1 MTQLKMRALGCVSA
15 IALTVAVADHASA
28 KGGGTAN
35 GEYLSGD
42 FHNHTTCSDGS
53 TSLQTLT
60 GKSLEYL
67 DWFIQAG
74 HSGSGNRDC
83 RFDDPTQS
91 GITSGPNASPYA
103 DAPVYWQDTAYSIGV
118 GALEG
123 LQEDGTPMSAQ
134 QTMPPASSAPRMWRW
149 QSVQQ
154 FTYPIVS
161 EIGKDKGK
169 PVFVGMEWVVPGHE
183 HTSASV
189 TTDQFPV
196 TGGNANGMAQFEYCF
211 ASNSEDTSGG
221 GGQGWTCEVDPSDNG
236 KLIKRFTGTPVDY
249 GPPDY
254 NGQLGSDGI
263 NVDDEGDH
271 VKSTAGVYWMQE
283 NHPGEAYAV
292 PAHLER
298 AGPFRPG
305 ENRGYNVENL
315 RDWNNAAPDVA
326 FGFESQPGHQA
337 SDNRGEYQPTRS
349 GGTVA
354 SSGLYTFGGTGCYAA
369 AVAGKPGYDVDNVT
383 PLTAADF
390 QQGGKYYVPGVD
402 FKADPKY
409 VTVCQ
414 PGIRTMWDALLT
426 EGRKWFFFASS
437 DWHNRGMFSF
447 NEPQTTQD
455 FAPGEY
461 QKTHVFVRHQHVD
474 DPAQDI
480 VNGLRSGNSY
490 ATTGD
495 LITNLVFKACYGGK
509 CATMGE
515 TLEVPEGADIQ
526 IQIRFLD
533 PKGPN
538 NSPYSFPNPA
548 LLQAPFPNISEP
560 LNKPTVRYVDLIKG
574 YIRKAKFTPKQANY
588 TNPQPTTSVRL
599 LAKFMDTGPFKWR
612 TKGQWKEMEYTI
624 SNIDYDKYVRI
635 RGSNL
640 LPGTPYERDD
650 EGNPLRDDLANNIPC
665 TDAACQ
671 AGGMAQ
677 HTNGIF
683 DYDVEG
689 WGDLW
694 FYSNPIFIKVNHGA
708 KVTSNATSSNPS

>member
-1 MTQLKMRALGCVSA
+1 MTMDRFKTRAFGCVSA
-15 IALTVAVADHASA
+15 IALSAAIAQHATA
-28 KGGGTAN
+28 GTPA

-60 GKSLEYL
+60 GKSLQYL

-74 HSGSGNRDC
+74 HSGTGSRDC

-91 GITSGPNASPYA
+91 KITSGPNASPYA
-103 DAPVYWQDTAYSIGV
+103 DAPVYWQDTTYSVGV

-123 LQEDGTPMSAQ
+123 LQANGQPMSAQ
-134 QTMPPASSAPRMWRW
+134 QTRPPASSYPVMWRW
-149 QSVQQ
+149 QSMQQ
-154 FTYPIVS
+154 YTYPIVS
-161 EIGKDKGK
+161 QIGKEAGK
-169 PVFVGMEWVVPGHE
+169 PVFAGMEWVVPGHE
-183 HTSASV
+183 HTSTSV

-196 TGGNANGMAQFEYCF
+196 EGGNANGMAQFEYCF

-221 GGQGWTCEVDPSDNG
+221 GGQGWTCDVTPGDNA
-236 KLIKRFTGTPVDY
+236 KLIKRFTGTPVNY

-254 NGQLGSDGI
+254 NGALGSDGI
-263 NVDDEGDH
+263 NVDDTGDH
-271 VKSTAGVYWMQE
+271 VKSTAAVYWMQE
-283 NHPGEAYAV
+283 NHPGQAYAV

-305 ENRGYNVENL
+305 GNYGYNVENL

-326 FGFESQPGHQA
+326 FGFESMPGHQA
-337 SDNRGEYQPTRS
+337 AQDRGEYLTQRS

-354 SSGLYTFGGTGCYAA
+354 SAGLYTFGGTGCYAA

-383 PLTAADF
+383 PLTTADF
-390 QQGGKYYVPGVD
+390 QPGGKYYIAGRPVQ
-402 FKADPKY
+402 ADPAY

-426 EGRKWFFFASS
+426 EGRKWWFFASS
-437 DWHNRGMFSF
+437 DWHNRGSYGF
-447 NEPQTTQD
+447 NEPQTTVD
-455 FAPGEY
+455 FFPGEY
-461 QKTHVFVRHQHVD
+461 SKTHVFVRHQHVD

-480 VNGLRSGNSY
+480 VDGLRSGNSY
-490 ATTGD
+490 VTGGD
-495 LITNLVFKACYGGK
+495 LITNLVFRACGAGK
-509 CATMGE
+509 CATMGQ
-515 TLEVPEGADIQ
+515 TLEVPAGTDVEV
-526 IQIRFLD
+526 QIRFRD
-533 PKGPN
+533 PDGPN

-548 LLQAPFPNISEP
+548 LAQMPYPNISEP

-574 YIRKAKFTPKQANY
+574 FIRSATFTPQQANY
-588 TNPQPTTSVRL
+588 TNPQPVMNVRL
-599 LAKFMDTGPFKWR
+599 MAKFSADGPHKW
-612 TKGQWKEMEYTI
+612 TTNGQWKEMSYTLRKV
-624 SNIDYDKYVRI
+624 DHDKYIRI

-640 LPGTPYERDD
+640 PPGTPNERDED
-650 EGNPLRDDLANNIPC
+650 GNPLRDDLANNIAC

-671 AGGMAQ
+671 PGGIAQ
-677 HTNGIF
+677 HTNGVF

-694 FYSNPIFIKVNHGA
+694 FYSNPIFIKLAKGS
-708 KVTSNATSSNPS
+708 KVTQNDTPGNDS